1 MNFRRFNNTLLGA
14 ALLSTVLLTG
24 CGSPQSGGSL
34 LSTTLDTPDTWRP
47 LPGLKELTYEAADD
61 MVAQLQGDNRK
72 SEIILPASF
81 VDDNDLTR
89 TSAMGRVLA
98 QQMASRFI
106 QADFTVLEIKVRKSV
121 RLRKGE
127 GQFLLSRELE
137 DVATNHKATA
147 VLVGSYVESRSLLF
161 VNAQLILLNGGVV
174 LASQDFKVPLTFELR
189 ALLTQ
194 TGS

>member
-34 LSTTLDTPDTWRP
+34 LPTTLDTPDAWRP